1 MNLKHLKSHSSSSHN
16 HKSETYPNH
25 NPNPGSSS
33 CAQEFDSVDA
43 AAAVM
48 APDSLDSFQ
57 LDGCP
62 LRLEYSASQRPG
74 SYTGT
79 GGSGADGGGGGGSG
93 SFGRS
98 AGVMDWV
105 CDRCSTTN
113 FARCDVARSRYRLC
127 RAPLAAAAPGFA
139 RAVL

>member
-1 MNLKHLKSHSSSSHN
+1 V
-16 HKSETYPNH
+16 E
-25 NPNPGSSS
+25 
-33 CAQEFDSVDA
+33 A

-48 APDSLDSFQ
+48 APDYVDSFQ
-57 LDGCP
+57 LDGYS

-74 SYTGT
+74 AAASSHAAGGTGT
-79 GGSGADGGGGGGSG
+79 DG

-113 FARCDVARSRYRLC
+113 FARCGWPRGCGGICSESLMSPD
-127 RAPLAAAAPGFA
+127 LAARKSSCWGSFVSC
-139 RAVL
+139 VLHDCGLWKINVSQPSAEG